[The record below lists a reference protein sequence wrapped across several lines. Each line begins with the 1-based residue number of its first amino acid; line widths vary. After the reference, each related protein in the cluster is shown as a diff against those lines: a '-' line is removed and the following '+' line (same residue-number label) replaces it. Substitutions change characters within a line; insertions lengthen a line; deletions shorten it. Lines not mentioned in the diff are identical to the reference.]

1 MTRIA
6 SRTDLHYV
14 LAFVAGI
21 VVTFVGSMLVGN
33 LVGLIPLPYTGALA
47 DLQAFSQTV
56 NAVTLA
62 GILLVYGAGFLG
74 LAYLLKRLGGRPRP
88 AGLRLAMVTVVCL
101 LAALMLSTVNAVTFV
116 QAPLGDSS
124 VWMDLL
130 AVTSCGAF
138 YSGGWFLAITFGK
151 SPKKGKIL

>member
-14 LAFVAGI
+14 LAFLAGI
-21 VVTFVGSMLVGN
+21 VVTFVGSAAVGSLVA
-33 LVGLIPLPYTGALA
+33 LIPLPYTGALA
-47 DLQAFSQTV
+47 ELQAFSQTV

-62 GILLVYGAGFLG
+62 GILLVYGAGFLA
-74 LAYLLKRLGGRPRP
+74 LAWLLRRIGGRPRP
-88 AGLRLAMVTVVCL
+88 AGMRLAIVTVVCL

-116 QAPLGDSS
+116 NAPLGDSS
-124 VWMDLL
+124 VWVDLL

-151 SPKKGKIL
+151 SPKKGRLL